1 MLKKRTPAP
10 PGRLGDLT
18 QKTVDHGL
26 ANTNPAPPIHGSVKG
41 LAEWAAGA
49 NELQSEL
56 QQLLGRNAK
65 LLAQP
70 LDELN
75 PHSAGAASETQH
87 ASPGSK
93 GAVVPTEPAEVIDST
108 GEQSH
113 SHATA
118 SPPLTADSRVPAKR
132 HVGCGDIPEEEP
144 PEHVVCGS
152 AHYGKE
158 HGKGLAWQVRPDGSA
173 MAQWPG
179 RRNQALAVSVDK
191 EGRRFRLYAA
201 YKDKG
206 TMAVSF
212 DGAGNGVV
220 NTKSGKVCFQ
230 HNSKRG
236 GFCIDANTGAKQV
249 WASGDLPNA
258 NVDIQLDETLGFRFD
273 VTRVRAEVY
282 FQYAGIRHKFVQGY
296 NDGGETEPDSPL
308 FKKPSPKRSKAKPP
322 ELPSHEENRQ
332 NTRSIFAEL
341 DALNNA
347 LNLKMP
353 SE

>member
-1 MLKKRTPAP
+1 LV
-10 PGRLGDLT
+10 DLLLCT
-18 QKTVDHGL
+18 LSCCAWHTTD
-26 ANTNPAPPIHGSVKG
+26 
-41 LAEWAAGA
+41 AAA
-49 NELQSEL
+49 TA
-56 QQLLGRNAK
+56 GRNAK

-93 GAVVPTEPAEVIDST
+93 GAVLPTEPAEVIDST

-212 DGAGNGVV
+212 DSAGNGVV

-258 NVDIQLDETLGFRFD
+258 NVDIQLDETLGFRWG
-273 VTRVRAEVY
+273 TY
-282 FQYAGIRHKFVQGY
+282 CILLK
-296 NDGGETEPDSPL
+296 
-308 FKKPSPKRSKAKPP
+308 
-322 ELPSHEENRQ
+322 
-332 NTRSIFAEL
+332 AEL
-341 DALNNA
+341 VDCVGLMLHAFELRYISSMRVFDTSLSKGIMMGA
-347 LNLKMP
+347 RP
-353 SE
+353 SQIVRCSRSHPPSVARRSHQSCHLMKKTGRTQDQSLRS